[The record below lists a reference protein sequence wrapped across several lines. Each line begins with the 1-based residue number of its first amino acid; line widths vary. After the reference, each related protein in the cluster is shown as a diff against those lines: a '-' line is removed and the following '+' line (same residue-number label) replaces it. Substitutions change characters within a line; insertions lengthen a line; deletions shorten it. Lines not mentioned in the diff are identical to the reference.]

1 MLTRTLKSLFKVLM
15 SSKYIQLKILV
26 FFVLVKS
33 ERLRQISRE
42 NKDFFKKTTELT
54 SQILFIDYNI
64 IKTIFFIEDL
74 CSNSG
79 TKITKTFIRLLFVTS
94 SFTQSKMRKNR
105 IQRKIIKNKPMKSIP
120 QVEINFKIILQLAP

>member
-26 FFVLVKS
+26 FFVLVKR

-64 IKTIFFIEDL
+64 IKTIFFIKDL

-79 TKITKTFIRLLFVTS
+79 TKITKTFIRFLFVTS

>member
-26 FFVLVKS
+26 FFVLVKR

-79 TKITKTFIRLLFVTS
+79 TKITKTLIRFLFVTS